1 MLLNELFDPNA
12 GQDQSAALL
21 AQVQE
26 AIAQRQPLRIAGSG
40 SKDFYGRPLD
50 TSLPSL
56 DVTGHCGIVSYDP
69 TELII
74 TARAG
79 TTLAELN
86 ATLERGGQMLACEAP
101 AFGPGATVGGMV
113 ATGLSGPR
121 RPWAGAVRDFVLGTR
136 MISGLGTQLRFGGE
150 VMKNVAGYDI
160 SRLLTGSLGCLGVVT
175 EASFKVLPKPRCS
188 ISVRQEMPLAKA
200 LSHLR
205 EWGQQPLPI
214 SAASHDGQAL
224 TLRFEGN
231 EGSVRAAH
239 ERIGGQEIDAAYWL
253 ALREHQL
260 PFFSTAQDPRPL
272 WRLSLPAWAP
282 PLQLDGDQLID
293 WGGAQR
299 WLRSDAPAEHIRQ
312 AAEQAGGH
320 ASCFTPGVTDSPLH
334 PLAPTVLRLHRNLKA
349 RIDPHGIF
357 NPGRMFAGL

>member
-1 MLLNELFDPNA
+1 MSSNHLFDPHA
-12 GQDQSAALL
+12 GQDLSASLL

-26 AIAQRQPLRIAGSG
+26 AIAKRQPLNICGSG
-40 SKDFYGRPLD
+40 SKAFYGRPASTD
-50 TSLPSL
+50 AMPL
-56 DVTGHCGIVSYDP
+56 DVTGHRGIVSYDP

-74 TARAG
+74 TARSG

-86 ATLERGGQMLACEAP
+86 ATLDKGGQMLACEAP
-101 AFGPGATVGGMV
+101 AFGPHATVGGMV

-121 RPWAGAVRDFVLGTR
+121 RPWAGSVRDFMLGTR
-136 MISGLGTQLRFGGE
+136 MISGLGSPLRFGGE

-160 SRLLTGSLGCLGVVT
+160 SRLLTGSLGCLGVIT

-188 ISVRQEMPLAKA
+188 ISVRQEIGIDKA
-200 LSHLR
+200 LARLR

-214 SAASHDGQAL
+214 SAASYDAGHL

-239 ERIGGQEIDAAYWL
+239 ERIGGESIDAGYWQ

-260 PFFSTAQDPRPL
+260 PFFATAHDQRPL
-272 WRLSLPAWAP
+272 WRLSVPSWLE
-282 PLQLDGDQLID
+282 PLALEGAQLID

-299 WLRSDAPAEHIRQ
+299 WLRSDAPAEAIRH
-312 AAEQAGGH
+312 AASQAGGH
-320 ASCFTPGVTDSPLH
+320 ASCFSPGVSDSPLH
-334 PLAPTVLRLHRNLKA
+334 PLAPTVLRLHHSLKA
-349 RIDPHGIF
+349 QIDPHGIF
-357 NPGRMFAGL
+357 NPGRMFASF